1 MAQIAK
7 ISFFKR
13 YDRIPPKADKV
24 NHRTALGGFFMTQRK
39 HAADGRLDR
48 AVLQNAANSM
58 LI

>member
-24 NHRTALGGFFMTQRK
+24 NHQTALGGFFMTQRK
-39 HAADGRLDR
+39 HATDGRLDR
-48 AVLQNAANSM
+48 AA
-58 LI
+58 